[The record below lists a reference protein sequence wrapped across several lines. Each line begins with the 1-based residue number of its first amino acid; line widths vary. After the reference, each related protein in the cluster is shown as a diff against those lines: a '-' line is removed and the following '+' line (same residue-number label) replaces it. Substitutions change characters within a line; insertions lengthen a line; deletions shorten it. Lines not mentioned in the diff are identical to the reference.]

1 MSASHAVLRAKATV
15 YSREQIKSIMN
26 KMLEQSGKSRRN
38 MFHINLMC
46 ACAAMKYVLN
56 SQEAGAQTG
65 GTTAAAAAA
74 EQTVDAAAATTIT
87 TAEGESS
94 REQIQNIEQS
104 GKNRET
110 YTIST

>member
-1 MSASHAVLRAKATV
+1 
-15 YSREQIKSIMN
+15 MN

-38 MFHINLMC
+38 IFHINLMC

-74 EQTVDAAAATTIT
+74 AAEQTVDAAAATTIT
-87 TAEGESS
+87 TAKGESS

>member
-94 REQIQNIEQS
+94 SDNIFHFNLICALRS
-104 GKNRET
+104 DDVG
-110 YTIST
+110 